1 MEYILY
7 NQHFER
13 DGQTANSSKPELI
26 VYEVLRVIESIPLF
40 YEDHLER
47 LYHSCEIVG
56 RKVDFDAVVFF
67 DQLIEL
73 SLKNNITHGNL
84 MISVLFFPD
93 NHQVKAQFIPHV
105 YPREQAYVSGVEV
118 GFLDAE
124 RPTPNAKVAQ
134 TSVRVEADKVL
145 AQTGFYE
152 VLLVDQNHCITE
164 GSRSNCLGIREN
176 KMFTAPFDKILK
188 GITLLKVIDIA
199 RELNIEV
206 VYEPINRYKL
216 ASFDALFLTGT
227 SPRILPVNRAGEFH
241 FDVNHPLMND
251 IREVYDRMI
260 SDYIAQKKE
269 TILKSPL

>member
-1 MEYILY
+1 MEYILF
-7 NQHFER
+7 NQHFEL
-13 DGQTANSSKPELI
+13 DGQATNSPKPELV
-26 VYEVLRVIESIPLF
+26 VYEVLRVINNVPLF

-47 LYHSCEIVG
+47 LHHSCEIVG
-56 RKVDFDAVVFF
+56 KKIDLDAVVFLN
-67 DQLIEL
+67 QLIGL
-73 SLKNNITHGNL
+73 SLKNSITHGNL

-118 GFLDAE
+118 GFMDAE
-124 RPTPNAKVAQ
+124 RPNPNAKVAQ
-134 TSVRVEADKVL
+134 TSVRIEADKIL

-176 KMFTAPFDKILK
+176 KLFTTPFDKILK

-199 RELNIEV
+199 RDLNIEV

-227 SPRILPVNRAGEFH
+227 SPKILPVNKAGEFK

-251 IREVYDRMI
+251 IRRIYDRMI
-260 SDYIAQKKE
+260 SNYIAQKKE
-269 TILKSPL
+269 TI